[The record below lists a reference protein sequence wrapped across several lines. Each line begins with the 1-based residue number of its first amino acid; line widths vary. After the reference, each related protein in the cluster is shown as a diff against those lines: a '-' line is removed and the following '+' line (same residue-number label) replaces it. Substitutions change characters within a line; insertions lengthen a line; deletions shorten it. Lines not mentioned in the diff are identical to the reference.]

1 MKNKY
6 FQIFLYILA
15 AAGIMDTII
24 IAKRSGGMDMGILL
38 PAIGGVCIIIWA
50 LFKKTGLYRRRPKFY
65 SKLIKVFTGLFL
77 IWLVSFIIITA
88 VIITSAMSD
97 KEQRVDSV
105 IVLGAGLKGETPTL
119 VLKKR
124 LDHTL
129 DYYKLNPDVKIIV
142 SGGQGIGET
151 ITEAEGMKRYLV
163 KHNIPENVILKEE
176 KSTSTYENM
185 LYSKKMYE
193 STIGRP
199 LDKVLIV
206 TNDFHMFRAKILA
219 KRAGLKPYGISSGTP
234 WYIYPNVCLR
244 EYFALFKSIILDR

>member
-6 FQIFLYILA
+6 LHIFLYMLAVTGIL
-15 AAGIMDTII
+15 DTLI
-24 IAKRSGGMDMGILL
+24 IARRSGGMDMGILL
-38 PAIGGVCIIIWA
+38 PAIGGACIIIWA
-50 LFKKTGLYRRRPKFY
+50 VFKKTRLYKRSPNFY

-77 IWLVSFIIITA
+77 VWLVSFIIITA
-88 VIITSAMSD
+88 VIITSAISD
-97 KEQRVDSV
+97 REQKVDSL

-124 LDHTL
+124 LDYTL
-129 DYYKLNPDVKIIV
+129 DYYKDNPDVKIIV

-176 KSTSTYENM
+176 RSTSTYENM
-185 LYSKKMYE
+185 MYSKKVYE
-193 STIGRP
+193 STLGKP
-199 LDKVLIV
+199 LDKVMIV

-244 EYFALFKSIILDR
+244 EYFALFKSLILDR

>member
-6 FQIFLYILA
+6 LYTLLYILA
-15 AAGIMDTII
+15 AVGIMDTII

-38 PAIGGVCIIIWA
+38 PAIGGTCIILWA
-50 LFKKTGLYRRRPKFY
+50 LLKKTGLYKRRPQFY
-65 SKLIKVFTGLFL
+65 NKLIKVFAGLFT

-97 KEQRVDSV
+97 KDKQVDSI

-119 VLKKR
+119 VLKNR
-124 LDHTL
+124 LDYTL
-129 DYYKLNPDVKIIV
+129 DYYKNNPDVKIIV

-163 KHNIPENVILKEE
+163 KHNVPENVILKEE

-185 LYSKKMYE
+185 VYSKKYMKTLLE
-193 STIGRP
+193 S
-199 LDKVLIV
+199 LLI
-206 TNDFHMFRAKILA
+206 R
-219 KRAGLKPYGISSGTP
+219 
-234 WYIYPNVCLR
+234 
-244 EYFALFKSIILDR
+244 

>member
-6 FQIFLYILA
+6 FKIFLYILA

-24 IAKRSGGMDMGILL
+24 IANRSGGMDTGILL
-38 PAIGGVCIIIWA
+38 PSIGGACIIFWA
-50 LFKKTGLYRRRPKFY
+50 LFKKTGLYRQRSSFY

-77 IWLVSFIIITA
+77 VWLVSFIVITA

-97 KEQRVDSV
+97 KEQKVDSV

-124 LDHTL
+124 LDYTL
-129 DYYKLNPDVKIIV
+129 DYYKLNPDVKIVV

-163 KHNIPENVILKEE
+163 KHKIPENVILKEE
-176 KSTSTYENM
+176 RSTSTYENM
-185 LYSKKMYE
+185 LFSKKVYE
-193 STIGRP
+193 NATGEP
-199 LDKVLIV
+199 LGTVMIV

-244 EYFALFKSIILDR
+244 EYFALFKSLILDR

>member
-6 FQIFLYILA
+6 FKIFLYILA

-24 IAKRSGGMDMGILL
+24 IANRSGGMDTGILL
-38 PAIGGVCIIIWA
+38 PSIGGACIIFWA
-50 LFKKTGLYRRRPKFY
+50 LFKKTGLYRQRSSFY

-77 IWLVSFIIITA
+77 VWLVSFIVITA

-97 KEQRVDSV
+97 KEQKVDSV

-124 LDHTL
+124 LDYTL
-129 DYYKLNPDVKIIV
+129 DYYKLNPDVKIVV

-163 KHNIPENVILKEE
+163 KHKIPENVILKEE
-176 KSTSTYENM
+176 RSTSTYENM
-185 LYSKKMYE
+185 LFSKKVYE
-193 STIGRP
+193 NAMGEP
-199 LDKVLIV
+199 LGTVMIV

-244 EYFALFKSIILDR
+244 EYFALFKSLILDR